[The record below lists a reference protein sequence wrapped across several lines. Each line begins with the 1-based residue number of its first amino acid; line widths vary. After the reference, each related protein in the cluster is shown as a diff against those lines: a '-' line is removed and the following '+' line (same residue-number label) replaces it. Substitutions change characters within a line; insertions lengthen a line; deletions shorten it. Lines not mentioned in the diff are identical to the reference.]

1 MKKLFVVIVVFLILI
16 GNVGVKNN
24 FTLLD
29 YFDGE
34 YYAYSNSPISNHYI
48 FLGSCYMNIGEV
60 NSNDIV
66 GESMIIENFEPI
78 AAIIGFFLSFALIG
92 AQPWFL
98 AFGAGAMIFVVIE
111 DLIPDAMANNK
122 PHLATWSA
130 IIGFI
135 IMMALDVCL
144 G

>member
-78 AAIIGFFLSFALIG
+78 AAIEELNAKILFTEFLDTGASVIYAYTDQIGRYVNVNGEKVNIQIAQYNDYSVIGWPLILGSF
-92 AQPWFL
+92 
-98 AFGAGAMIFVVIE
+98 
-111 DLIPDAMANNK
+111 
-122 PHLATWSA
+122 
-130 IIGFI
+130 
-135 IMMALDVCL
+135 
-144 G
+144 

>member
-16 GNVGVKNN
+16 GNVGIKNN

-78 AAIIGFFLSFALIG
+78 AAIEELNGKIIFTEFLDTGASVIYAYTDQIGRYVNVNGEKVNIQIAQYNDYSVIGWPLILGSF
-92 AQPWFL
+92 
-98 AFGAGAMIFVVIE
+98 
-111 DLIPDAMANNK
+111 
-122 PHLATWSA
+122 
-130 IIGFI
+130 
-135 IMMALDVCL
+135 
-144 G
+144 

>member
-29 YFDGE
+29 YFGGE

-78 AAIIGFFLSFALIG
+78 AAIEELNGKIIFTEFLDTGASVIYAYTDQIGRYVNVNGEKVNIQIAQYNDYSVIGWPLILGSF
-92 AQPWFL
+92 
-98 AFGAGAMIFVVIE
+98 
-111 DLIPDAMANNK
+111 
-122 PHLATWSA
+122 
-130 IIGFI
+130 
-135 IMMALDVCL
+135 
-144 G
+144 

>member
-16 GNVGVKNN
+16 ANVGVKNN

-78 AAIIGFFLSFALIG
+78 AAIEELNGKIIFTEFLDTGASVIYAYTDQIGRYVNVNGEKVNIQIAQYNDYSVIGWPLILGSF
-92 AQPWFL
+92 
-98 AFGAGAMIFVVIE
+98 
-111 DLIPDAMANNK
+111 
-122 PHLATWSA
+122 
-130 IIGFI
+130 
-135 IMMALDVCL
+135 
-144 G
+144 

>member
-29 YFDGE
+29 FFDGE

-78 AAIIGFFLSFALIG
+78 
-92 AQPWFL
+92 
-98 AFGAGAMIFVVIE
+98 
-111 DLIPDAMANNK
+111 
-122 PHLATWSA
+122 SA
-130 IIGFI
+130 IEELNGKIIFTEFLDTGASVIYAYTDQIGRYVNVNGEKVNI
-135 IMMALDVCL
+135 QIAQYNDYSVIGWPLIL
-144 G
+144 GSF

>member
-29 YFDGE
+29 FFDGE

-78 AAIIGFFLSFALIG
+78 AAIEELNGKIIFTEFLDTGASVIYAYTDQIGRYVNVNGEKVNIQIAQYNDYSVIGWPLILGSF
-92 AQPWFL
+92 
-98 AFGAGAMIFVVIE
+98 
-111 DLIPDAMANNK
+111 
-122 PHLATWSA
+122 
-130 IIGFI
+130 
-135 IMMALDVCL
+135 
-144 G
+144 

>member
-34 YYAYSNSPISNHYI
+34 YYAYSNSPISNNYI

-78 AAIIGFFLSFALIG
+78 AAIEELNGKIIFTEFLDTGASVIYAYTDQIGRYVNVNGEKVNIQIAQYNDYSVIGWPLILGSF
-92 AQPWFL
+92 
-98 AFGAGAMIFVVIE
+98 
-111 DLIPDAMANNK
+111 
-122 PHLATWSA
+122 
-130 IIGFI
+130 
-135 IMMALDVCL
+135 
-144 G
+144 

>member
-78 AAIIGFFLSFALIG
+78 AAIEELNAKILFTEFLDTGASVIYAYTVQIGRYVNVNGEKVNIQIAQYNDYSVIGWPLILGSF
-92 AQPWFL
+92 
-98 AFGAGAMIFVVIE
+98 
-111 DLIPDAMANNK
+111 
-122 PHLATWSA
+122 
-130 IIGFI
+130 
-135 IMMALDVCL
+135 
-144 G
+144 

>member
-78 AAIIGFFLSFALIG
+78 AAIEELNAKILFTEFLDTGASVIYAYTDQIGRYVNVNGEKVNVQIAQYNDYSVIGWPLILGSF
-92 AQPWFL
+92 
-98 AFGAGAMIFVVIE
+98 
-111 DLIPDAMANNK
+111 
-122 PHLATWSA
+122 
-130 IIGFI
+130 
-135 IMMALDVCL
+135 
-144 G
+144 

>member
-78 AAIIGFFLSFALIG
+78 AAIEELNGKIIFTEFLDTGASVIYAYTDQIGRYVNVNGKKVNIQIAQYNDYSVIGWPLILGSF
-92 AQPWFL
+92 
-98 AFGAGAMIFVVIE
+98 
-111 DLIPDAMANNK
+111 
-122 PHLATWSA
+122 
-130 IIGFI
+130 
-135 IMMALDVCL
+135 
-144 G
+144 

>member
-78 AAIIGFFLSFALIG
+78 AAIEELNGKIIFTEFLDTGASVIYAYTDKIGRYVNVNGEKVNIQIAQYNDYSVIGWPLILGSF
-92 AQPWFL
+92 
-98 AFGAGAMIFVVIE
+98 
-111 DLIPDAMANNK
+111 
-122 PHLATWSA
+122 
-130 IIGFI
+130 
-135 IMMALDVCL
+135 
-144 G
+144 

>member
-78 AAIIGFFLSFALIG
+78 AAIEELNGKIIFTEFLDTGASVIYAYTDQIGRYVNVNGEKVNIQIAQYNDYSVIGWPLILGSF
-92 AQPWFL
+92 
-98 AFGAGAMIFVVIE
+98 
-111 DLIPDAMANNK
+111 
-122 PHLATWSA
+122 
-130 IIGFI
+130 
-135 IMMALDVCL
+135 
-144 G
+144 

>member
-48 FLGSCYMNIGEV
+48 FLGCCYMNIGEV

-78 AAIIGFFLSFALIG
+78 AAI
-92 AQPWFL
+92 
-98 AFGAGAMIFVVIE
+98 E
-111 DLIPDAMANNK
+111 E
-122 PHLATWSA
+122 
-130 IIGFI
+130 
-135 IMMALDVCL
+135 
-144 G
+144 

>member
-1 MKKLFVVIVVFLILI
+1 MKKLFVVIVAFLILI

-78 AAIIGFFLSFALIG
+78 AAIEELNGKIIFTEFLDTGASVIYAYTDQIGRYVNVNGEKVNIQIAQYNDYSVIGWPLILGSF
-92 AQPWFL
+92 
-98 AFGAGAMIFVVIE
+98 
-111 DLIPDAMANNK
+111 
-122 PHLATWSA
+122 
-130 IIGFI
+130 
-135 IMMALDVCL
+135 
-144 G
+144 